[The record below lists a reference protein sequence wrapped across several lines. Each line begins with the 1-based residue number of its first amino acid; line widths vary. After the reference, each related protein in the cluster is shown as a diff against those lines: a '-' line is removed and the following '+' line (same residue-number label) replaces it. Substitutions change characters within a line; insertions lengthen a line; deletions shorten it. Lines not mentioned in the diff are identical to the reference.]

1 MAIKIYAYIISTI
14 LFRDYIATTQF
25 TFHATR
31 NSEIPF
37 NMSTQIYML
46 RQETGNEPDFFSVPI
61 LR

>member
-37 NMSTQIYML
+37 NMSTQLYML
-46 RQETGNEPDFFSVPI
+46 RQETGM
-61 LR
+61 